1 MRVAFCFSGLPRGL
15 DISKDF
21 WLNQVEKY
29 NADVFASFWDDSPSD
44 IETFNELFKPKKIE
58 VENYDILKSTTFDY
72 INNELE
78 PVCWLGEPAKI
89 GCKNGHVFSMW
100 YKIWRCNLL
109 TKTEPKY
116 DVIVRCRLDSVLD
129 DSFVIEKNG
138 VLNIPMGM
146 TKVGVHAF
154 GPNDMLAYGSVTI
167 MDYYCTLFMK
177 LQGYLREG
185 KAFFPPE
192 NLLMVHLSEQD
203 LVLNLFESRIY
214 LTRNMEIPFNNFI
227 NHGSLM
233 KTKNKAVPVEM
244 KNTYYKHYEINFT
257 QG

>member
-1 MRVAFCFSGLPRGL
+1 MRVAFCFSGLTRGL

-21 WLNQVEKY
+21 WLNQVKKY
-29 NADVFASFWDDSPSD
+29 NADVFASFWDDNPLD
-44 IETFNELFKPKKIE
+44 IEAFNELFKPKKIE

-89 GCKNGHVFSMW
+89 NCKNGHVFSMW

-116 DVIVRCRLDSVLD
+116 DIIVRCRLDSVLD
-129 DSFVIEKNG
+129 DLFMIEKNG

-146 TKVGVHAF
+146 TEVGVHAF

-177 LQGYLREG
+177 LQSYLREG
-185 KAFFPPE
+185 KAFYPVE
-192 NLLMVHLSEQD
+192 NLLMIHLSEQD
-203 LVLNLFESRIY
+203 LVVNLFKSHIY
-214 LTRNMEIPFNNFI
+214 LTRNMEIPFNNYI
-227 NHGSLM
+227 NQGSLI
-233 KTKNKAVPVEM
+233 KTKNKAALVEI
-244 KNTYYKHYEINFT
+244 KNTYYKHYEIDFT